1 MSSQS
6 TPLMPNP
13 ALPSTAV
20 MGVPIADEPIRVG
33 VYTDAGRRDENQ
45 DFAAV
50 SLGHAWQRTLR
61 GTVAALAD
69 GVGGARGGRAA
80 AESAVRGFIEGYYQ
94 VAETL
99 TVERAAARALAAV
112 NRWVHAQGQHDSQ
125 LTGMAT
131 TFSALLLRG
140 RSAHVVHVGDTR
152 IYRLRDGRLTRLT
165 VDHTLSH
172 PDLTHVLYRAVGI
185 EAELRIDY
193 AAHALSAHDRYL
205 LCSDGVHAVLEDRA
219 LLKLLSVRAAPERDA
234 ERIAAAA
241 LAAGSRDNVSAII
254 VDVLS
259 LPPAAPE
266 ELAAAIE
273 ALPIRPLPYLG
284 AIIDDFLIQSVL
296 ADNRYS
302 RLYLALD
309 RQEQRRVVLKFPQ
322 PRMSSDA
329 LSQQAF
335 VREAWIAARVHSPWL
350 GAVLECAPARR
361 TALYAVLPYYSGETL
376 EQRLLRRP
384 RVRLAEG
391 VEIGIRLAKALYALH
406 RAEIIHRDIKP
417 ENVLLDDKDGLKLLD
432 LGAAR
437 LLAVDQ
443 IDSPQSAPGTP
454 SYMAP
459 ELFSGAP
466 GDVASDVYGL
476 GVTLHRLFSGGHY
489 PYGEIEPFTTPRFT
503 RRTPL
508 AQHRPDLPAWLDR
521 ILAKACAINSRERYA
536 DAMEFA
542 FELESG
548 LAQGS
553 GHPVRPLPLYA
564 RNPVLVWQIVSGVL
578 ALALLA
584 ALWH

>member
-1 MSSQS
+1 MNGSA
-6 TPLMPNP
+6 TPLMPNLSLP
-13 ALPSTAV
+13 AATVAGAQLT
-20 MGVPIADEPIRVG
+20 DEPIRVG

-50 SLGHAWQRTLR
+50 HLGQARQRGLR

-94 VAETL
+94 AAETL

-131 TFSALLLRG
+131 TFSGLLLRG
-140 RSAHVVHVGDTR
+140 RTAHVVHVGDTR

-193 AAHALSAHDRYL
+193 ASHALCAHDRYL

-219 LLKLLSVRAAPERDA
+219 LLKLLSVRAAPEHDA
-234 ERIAAAA
+234 ESIGAAA

-259 LPPAAPE
+259 LSPAAPE
-266 ELAAAIE
+266 ELAATIE
-273 ALPIRPLPYLG
+273 ALPIRPLPHLG
-284 AIIDDFLIQSVL
+284 AVVDDFLIQSVL

-302 RLYLALD
+302 RLYLAVD

-322 PRMSSDA
+322 PRASVDA

-350 GAVLECAPARR
+350 GAVLECAPGRR

-384 RVRLAEG
+384 RIGLAEG
-391 VEIGIRLAKALYALH
+391 IEIGIRLAKAAYALH
-406 RAEIIHRDIKP
+406 RAAVIHRDIKP
-417 ENVLLDDKDGLKLLD
+417 DNVLLDDKEGLKLLD

-437 LLAVDQ
+437 LLAVDTTDGQ
-443 IDSPQSAPGTP
+443 QSAPGTP

-466 GDVASDVYGL
+466 GDIASDIYAL
-476 GVTLHRLFSGGHY
+476 GVTLHRVFSGGHY
-489 PYGEIEPFTTPRFT
+489 PYGEIEPFTTPRFS
-503 RRTPL
+503 RRTSL
-508 AQHRPDLPAWLDR
+508 TQHRADLPAWLDR
-521 ILAKACAINSRERYA
+521 VLAKACAVNARERYG
-536 DAMEFA
+536 DAMELA

-553 GHPVRPLPLYA
+553 GRALRPQPLYA
-564 RNPVLVWQIVSGVL
+564 RNPVLVWKLVSAVL
-578 ALALLA
+578 AAALLA
-584 ALWH
+584 AMWH